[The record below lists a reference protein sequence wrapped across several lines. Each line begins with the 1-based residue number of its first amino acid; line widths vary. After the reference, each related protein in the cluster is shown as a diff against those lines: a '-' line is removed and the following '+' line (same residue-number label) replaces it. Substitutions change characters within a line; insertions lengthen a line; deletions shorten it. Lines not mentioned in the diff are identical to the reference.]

1 MCCKSE
7 PEYETNFG
15 PLLKRI
21 ETVEGDSGGTRFKR
35 CAGQNRYTM
44 LDVFEVRSP

>member
-15 PLLKRI
+15 PLLGRI

-35 CAGQNRYTM
+35 RAGKTGIQCWA
-44 LDVFEVRSP
+44 FSK